1 MKKHHVT
8 AILCIAAA
16 LGAAASAGSSFL
28 SMRKP
33 EPIVKGPGVTEVK
46 MLSDWFPAL
55 KGTAGDTEVYI
66 LRAAEGTGP
75 APGAEA
81 ATATAAAAEPASML
95 VLGGTHPN
103 EPSGMMTAVMLIEN
117 AVPSAGTLYVI
128 PRANNSAF
136 THNDPQEGSPQS
148 YSFKTASGT
157 RTFRYGSRATNPIH
171 QWPDPDV
178 YIHASSGQ
186 SLSGNE
192 TRNLN
197 RGYPGKADG
206 TLTERVCYGITELI
220 KKEKV
225 TITVD
230 LHEASPEYPVN
241 MAMVAHP
248 RAMPLA
254 SEAVLGLEMQD
265 ISIRLEPSPVNL
277 RGLTHR
283 ELGDFTETLPVL
295 METPNASQGR
305 LRGKTNEAL
314 VLTGKDPWYVRAQ
327 KLGRLF
333 VPYDEKGH
341 PLEERVGRHLA
352 GLYELAVAWTMN
364 NPDRPLDWQG
374 APTYAELLSGS
385 LGDWLKPVP

>member
-1 MKKHHVT
+1 MKKHHISALVFL
-8 AILCIAAA
+8 ALALAAA
-16 LGAAASAGSSFL
+16 GIAGASFL
-28 SMRKP
+28 SMRKS
-33 EPIVKGPGVTEVK
+33 EYIAKGPGVSEIK

-55 KGTAGDTEVYI
+55 AGGPGDTEVYI
-66 LRAAEGTGP
+66 LKADGSGEGD
-75 APGAEA
+75 
-81 ATATAAAAEPASML
+81 ASML

-103 EPSGMMTAVMLIEN
+103 EPAGFMAAILLIEN
-117 AVPSAGTLYVI
+117 AIPSTGTLYVI

-136 THNDPQEGSPQS
+136 THNDPQEGSPQRFS
-148 YSFKTASGT
+148 IETPSGD
-157 RTFRYGSRATNPIH
+157 RVFRYGSRATNPIH

-197 RGYPGKADG
+197 RGYPGKQNG
-206 TLTERVCYGITELI
+206 TLTEKICFGITELI
-220 KKEKV
+220 KKEGI

-248 RAMPLA
+248 NAMPLA
-254 SEAVLGLEMQD
+254 SETVIGLEMQD
-265 ISIRLEPSPVNL
+265 IAIGLEPSPVNL

-283 ELGDFTETLPVL
+283 ELGDFTNTLPVL

-305 LRGKTNEAL
+305 LRGRTDEAL
-314 VLTGKDPWYVRAQ
+314 VLTGIDPWYVKAQ
-327 KLGRLF
+327 KLGRLY
-333 VPYDEKGH
+333 VPYDESGH

-352 GLYELAVAWTMN
+352 GIAELAFSWTLN
-364 NPDRPLDWQG
+364 NPERPLEFAG
-374 APTYAELLSGS
+374 LPSFAELLDTG
-385 LGDWLKPVP
+385 LGAWLKAPVE